1 MRPMALRC
9 NDRDN
14 VAVLFEENAAAETEV
29 DVRDKRGNTV
39 TMTIRQAIPYG
50 HKLAVVPIAKGE
62 DIIKYGEA
70 IGVATADIVPG
81 DYVHVHNM
89 DSKRGRGDWK
99 E

>member
-9 NDRDN
+9 NDKDN
-14 VAVLFEENAAAETEV
+14 VAVLFEENVAAGTEV
-29 DVRDKRGNTV
+29 DVRDKRGNV
-39 TMTIRQAIPYG
+39 TPMTLRQAVPYG
-50 HKLAVVPIAKGE
+50 HKLAVVPIARGE
-62 DIIKYGEA
+62 DVIKYGES
-70 IGVATADIVPG
+70 IGVATADIAAG

>member
-9 NDRDN
+9 SDKDN
-14 VAVLFEENAAAETEV
+14 VAVLFEENVTANTAV
-29 DVRDKRGNTV
+29 DVRDKRGNATPV
-39 TMTIRQAIPYG
+39 TLRQAVPYG

-62 DIIKYGEA
+62 DVIKYGES
-70 IGVATADIVPG
+70 IGVATQDIAIG